1 VFSKPQIKE
10 LFSRYVLAEL
20 YIDKLPA
27 GRTGASPEENQRLLT
42 EEFKTAQLPY
52 YVILRPRPG
61 GGYDTVAAYDEG
73 KINDVAA
80 FVRFLEAPLG
90 AGGLARAEGR

>member
-1 VFSKPQIKE
+1 MFSKPQIKE
-10 LFSRYVLAEL
+10 LLGRYVLAEL

-27 GRTGASPEENQRLLT
+27 GRTGTSPQENQRLLT

-61 GGYDTVAAYDEG
+61 GKYETVAAYDEG
-73 KINDVAA
+73 KINEVAQ
-80 FVRFLEAPLG
+80 FVEFLKKPL
-90 AGGLARAEGR
+90 EGK